1 MALAPVGGRG
11 LAGKVTIKPPAGEDS
26 ILQLL
31 KKRK

>member
-1 MALAPVGGRG
+1 MKLAPVAGPG
-11 LAGKVTIKPPAGEDS
+11 LAGKVSIKPPAGEDS